1 MIFQLYTELSVLFQD
16 YPGLLHDFAGF
27 LLQEQAIECGCYD
40 AFEEFNSARSFLRKI
55 EVS

>member
-1 MIFQLYTELSVLFQD
+1 MLFQLYTELSVLFQD